1 MANTRAQS
9 YVERAREAA
18 TKGEWALAEGF
29 ERQAASELERTDDAG
44 VRARLAEVTGERAMR
59 KGDWKAAIEAT
70 ERALAGP
77 AHRPAGELVV
87 LRHRLGLAR
96 ANLGDH
102 EGAIAVF
109 RAALID
115 APLQLAPTVRQSLW
129 RSEKALERART
140 GGEAPPAP
148 RPVVPDKVAPAP
160 TQPDSFEK
168 VMSDLDALVGLQPV
182 KAQVRRLSSL
192 LRVQR
197 QRQAQGRKP
206 VSVNNHMAFLGP
218 PGTGKTTVARLFGR
232 IYKLLGILPE
242 AEVVEATRADLVA
255 GYVGQTAARVDEIVD
270 RALGKVLLIDEAYA
284 LAPAD
289 GGGQD
294 FGREALA
301 QLLVRLENDR
311 ERFVCIVAGY
321 PAEMRA
327 FLDQNPGMTSRLSG
341 EIGFPDYSAAELSQ
355 IFLRTARAY
364 DYRLRDPAIARL
376 ESMLVEL
383 VSVKGPRFGNAR
395 AVRNLFE
402 DAVTAQAERVAADG
416 LLPDENLDTI
426 EAADLPTDLE
436 GYAGR

>member
-1 MANTRAQS
+1 
-9 YVERAREAA
+9 
-18 TKGEWALAEGF
+18 
-29 ERQAASELERTDDAG
+29 
-44 VRARLAEVTGERAMR
+44 
-59 KGDWKAAIEAT
+59 
-70 ERALAGP
+70 
-77 AHRPAGELVV
+77 
-87 LRHRLGLAR
+87 
-96 ANLGDH
+96 
-102 EGAIAVF
+102 
-109 RAALID
+109 
-115 APLQLAPTVRQSLW
+115 
-129 RSEKALERART
+129 
-140 GGEAPPAP
+140 
-148 RPVVPDKVAPAP
+148 
-160 TQPDSFEK
+160 
-168 VMSDLDALVGLQPV
+168 
-182 KAQVRRLSSL
+182 
-192 LRVQR
+192 
-197 QRQAQGRKP
+197 

>member
-1 MANTRAQS
+1 VNTRAQS
-9 YVERAREAA
+9 YLERAREAA
-18 TKGEWALAEGF
+18 RKREWALAEGF
-29 ERQAASELERTDDAG
+29 ERQAASELARADDLG

-59 KGDWKAAIEAT
+59 QGDYKLAIEAT
-70 ERALAGP
+70 ERAIAGP
-77 AHRPAGELVV
+77 AHRPPGELVV

-102 EGAIAVF
+102 EGAVTAF
-109 RAALID
+109 RAALVD

-129 RSEKALERART
+129 RSERALK
-140 GGEAPPAP
+140 GGTAAGEPPPAP
-148 RPVVPDKVAPAP
+148 RPVVPDRVAPAP
-160 TQPDSFEK
+160 VPPDSFEK
-168 VMSDLDALVGLQPV
+168 VMSDLDELVGLQPV
-182 KAQVRRLSSL
+182 KAEVRRMSSL

-197 QRQAQGRKP
+197 QREAQGRKP
-206 VSVNNHMAFLGP
+206 VTVNHHMAFLGP

-232 IYKLLGILPE
+232 IYRLLGILPE
-242 AEVVEATRADLVA
+242 IEVVEATRADLVA
-255 GYVGQTAARVDEIVD
+255 GYVGQTASRVDEIVD
-270 RALGKVLLIDEAYA
+270 RSIGKVLLIDEAYA

-311 ERFVCIVAGY
+311 EKFVCILAGY
-321 PAEMRA
+321 PAEMRG
-327 FLDQNPGMTSRLSG
+327 FLDQNPGMTSRLAG
-341 EIGFPDYSAAELSQ
+341 EIVFPDYSAAELSQ

-364 DYRLRDPAIARL
+364 DYRLRDPTIARL
-376 ESMLVEL
+376 ESLLVEL
-383 VSVKGPRFGNAR
+383 VAMKGPRFGNAR

-426 EAADLPTDLE
+426 DAADLPTDLA

>member
-1 MANTRAQS
+1 
-9 YVERAREAA
+9 
-18 TKGEWALAEGF
+18 
-29 ERQAASELERTDDAG
+29 
-44 VRARLAEVTGERAMR
+44 
-59 KGDWKAAIEAT
+59 
-70 ERALAGP
+70 
-77 AHRPAGELVV
+77 
-87 LRHRLGLAR
+87 
-96 ANLGDH
+96 
-102 EGAIAVF
+102 
-109 RAALID
+109 
-115 APLQLAPTVRQSLW
+115 
-129 RSEKALERART
+129 
-140 GGEAPPAP
+140 
-148 RPVVPDKVAPAP
+148 VPDKVAPAP